1 MASMPSVGSI
11 VLVVVAFIVME
22 PVTAATHR
30 WVMHGIGE
38 FLHRSHHRT
47 RASRFEANDWYPVIF
62 AAVVNLGFLAGFNWN
77 GFASL
82 VPVGIGITA
91 YGAAYAVVH
100 DVYIHRRVGWFG
112 DHKIAAFD
120 QLADAH
126 RIHHLYNSAP
136 YGMLFP
142 VVPAGLR
149 DRASRTQRN
158 PLAKV

>member
-1 MASMPSVGSI
+1 MPPAGSI
-11 VLVVVAFIVME
+11 VLAFLAFIVME

-38 FLHRSHHRT
+38 FLHRSHHRPRT
-47 RASRFEANDWYPVIF
+47 ARVEANDWYPVMF

-91 YGAAYAVVH
+91 YGAAYALVH

-112 DHKIAAFD
+112 DRKIAAFD
-120 QLADAH
+120 RLADAH
-126 RIHHLYNSAP
+126 RIHHLYNAAP
-136 YGMLFP
+136 YGMLLP
-142 VVPAGLR
+142 VVPAELR
-149 DRASRTQRN
+149 IRASRTHRN